1 MSDKGVENIDVKCAK
16 VGREIVEESTQY
28 ATKSSDIKN
37 SIQKS
42 LSILQE
48 DGIYAFTVYLDSE
61 DGFNNGNIENEVL
74 KRSLG
79 FLQGF
84 SEIDFIS
91 ERNGDLKNK
100 DEVYTKLE
108 DFLSEDRDI
117 DKIFFAKDMIEKT
130 LIYARYHAKALNNLD
145 KEEE

>member
-28 ATKSSDIKN
+28 AAKTSDIKN
-37 SIQKS
+37 SIQK
-42 LSILQE
+42 LLGILQE

-61 DGFNNGNIENEVL
+61 DGFNNRKIENVVL

-79 FLQGF
+79 LLQGY
-84 SEIDFIS
+84 SEIEFINK
-91 ERNGDLKNK
+91 RNGDLKN
-100 DEVYTKLE
+100 ENQVYAKLE
-108 DFLSEDRDI
+108 DFLSEDI

-130 LIYARYHAKALNNLD
+130 LIYARYHAKALNELD